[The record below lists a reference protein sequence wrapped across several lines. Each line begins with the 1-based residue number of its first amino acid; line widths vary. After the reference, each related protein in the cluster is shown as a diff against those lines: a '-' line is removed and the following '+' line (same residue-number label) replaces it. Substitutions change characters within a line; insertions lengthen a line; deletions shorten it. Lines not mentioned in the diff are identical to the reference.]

1 MTHALTT
8 FLALLVPTTTPLN
21 VDQDR
26 KAALTSLNDS
36 LEPLVDAFNADK
48 GKLRFVTILSPT

>member
-8 FLALLVPTTTPLN
+8 FLVLLVPTTAPLN

-26 KAALTSLNDS
+26 RAALTSLNDS
-36 LEPLVDAFNADK
+36 LTPLIDAFNADK